1 LTTPLIVNFTSKKPN
16 NANNFINQKQFAIMK
31 KQTNAFYPG
40 SLNIFKHLP
49 GYFFKKILLSFFII
63 LLSIGVHAQ
72 NKIHVTGIVKDEQG
86 NPTANASVTLK
97 GSKLGA
103 TTDVNGAFS
112 IDVPNQKSVLRISYL
127 GYKTQEVEVGNKTNF
142 NIDLAVSN
150 SQLDEVVV
158 VGYGSQKKATL
169 TGAIST
175 IKGTDI
181 VKSPATNVSNSLV
194 GRVPGLTALQG
205 SGEPGYDGSTLRIR
219 GVNSLG
225 NNDVLV
231 VVDGIAGRSLERID
245 PNTIESITVLK
256 DASAAI
262 YGSQAANGVILI
274 TTKRGRLG
282 KPEITFN
289 VNYGYNQ
296 PTKLPK
302 MADAATYATMLNEI
316 ASYAGNPPVYTSDEI
331 KKYSDGSDPWK
342 YPNTDWFKATLKP
355 RSLQT
360 SYNTTISGGA
370 ENLRYFVSIGAKTQD
385 GNYYHSAT
393 KYNQYDL
400 RTNIDGKIS
409 KDISL
414 TFDMAGRMEDKNYPV
429 RGAGSIF
436 RMVMRGK
443 PNLPAYWPDG
453 TPGPDIEYGD
463 NPVVIS
469 TDATG
474 YDKDKYYTLNTNLK
488 LNINIPWVKGLSL
501 TGTAAIDK
509 GFDFRK
515 TWQTPWYLYTAD
527 FNNLDANG
535 HPTLIKGKRGFDDA
549 RLYQYSRDELTKT
562 IYGLINY
569 ETKIADKH
577 SIKLLVGSEFRKGN
591 TEYFDAFRRYFAS
604 SAIDELSLG
613 GPADLSNSGS
623 GTLVTRLNYFGRVN
637 YAYKDKYLAEFV
649 WREDGS
655 YNFPADHRWGFFPG
669 ISAGWVVSEE
679 NFFKNNVHFID
690 RLKIRGSMGKTGND
704 RIQVGPN
711 GTPQQ
716 FQYLGTYAYGNILGS
731 PYLPFVTNS
740 STENVTSY
748 ETRVPNPNI
757 TWEVANQANIGFE
770 ASLLNNKLSVE
781 FDYFNYK
788 RSNVLAFRNASVPA
802 SSGITLP
809 AENIGRVRNAGFD
822 FTVTY
827 RNSIN
832 DFNYSIS
839 VNGGYAKNKI
849 LFWDEAPG
857 APAYK
862 QSTGKPM
869 NTGVYYQA
877 IGIFA
882 DQAAIDKYPHWS
894 GARPGDVIF
903 KDVNGD
909 GVIDAND
916 QVRSDKSNVPTF
928 TGGINLNLQYKGF
941 DLSILAQGAIGAV
954 NYISTESGE
963 IGNFLQS
970 FADGRW
976 TVNNTTSSKPRTYNR
991 GNEYWASNGN
1001 TYFLKKTD
1009 YLRLKNLQFGYT
1021 LPKRITDKMGIQ
1033 LFRVFLSGYNL
1044 LTYSP
1049 DYKDFDPEASA
1060 GSGQSY
1066 PLQRVVSAGL
1076 TLTF

>member
-1 LTTPLIVNFTSKKPN
+1 
-16 NANNFINQKQFAIMK
+16 MK
-31 KQTNAFYPG
+31 KHTNPFCPG
-40 SLNIFKHLP
+40 NLSPSLRLP
-49 GYFFKKILLSFFII
+49 EYLLKKFLFFSLILLFSTIVQAQQK
-63 LLSIGVHAQ
+63 VH
-72 NKIHVTGIVKDEQG
+72 VSGIVKDDKG
-86 NPTANASVTLK
+86 NPAANASVTVK
-97 GSKLGA
+97 GAKTGV
-103 TTDVNGAFS
+103 TTDASGAFS
-112 IDVPNQKSVLRISYL
+112 IDVPSPKSVLRISYT
-127 GYKTQEVEVGNKTNF
+127 GFETQESTVGNKTEF
-142 NIDLAVSN
+142 NVNLVQST
-150 SQLDEVVV
+150 SQLNEVIV
-158 VGYGSQKKATL
+158 VGYGTTKKATL
-169 TGAIST
+169 TGAVST

-194 GRVPGLTALQG
+194 GRVPGLTAIQG

-245 PNTIESITVLK
+245 PNSIESVTILK

-262 YGSQAANGVILI
+262 YGAQAANGVILI
-274 TTKRGRLG
+274 TTKRGKLG

-296 PTKLPK
+296 PTRNPK
-302 MADAATYATMLNEI
+302 MADAPTYATMLNEI
-316 ASYAGNPPVYTSDEI
+316 ATYNGSPAKYTPEEI
-331 KKYSDGSDPWK
+331 KKFADGSDPWK
-342 YPNTDWFKATLKP
+342 YPNTDWFKATLKSK
-355 RSLQT
+355 SLQT

-370 ENLRYFVSIGAKTQD
+370 ENLRYFISLGAKTQE
-385 GNYYHSAT
+385 GNYYRSAT

-409 KDISL
+409 KNISL

-443 PNLPAYWPDG
+443 PTLPAYWPDG

-474 YDKDKYYTLNTNLK
+474 YDKDKYYSLNTNLK

-501 TGTAAIDK
+501 SGTAAIDK

-515 TWQTPWYLYTAD
+515 TWQTPWYLYTWD
-527 FNNLDANG
+527 YQTFDANNK
-535 HPTLIKGKRGFDDA
+535 PVLVKGKRGFDDA
-549 RLYQYSRDELTKT
+549 RLNEYSRDELTKT
-562 IYGLINY
+562 FYGLINY
-569 ETKIADKH
+569 ETKIQDKH
-577 SIKLLVGSEFRKGN
+577 LIKMLVGSELRKGN
-591 TEYFDAFRRYFAS
+591 ADYFSAFRRFYAS
-604 SAIDELSLG
+604 TAIDQLFAG
-613 GPADLSNSGS
+613 GAAEINNNGS
-623 GTLVTRLNYFGRVN
+623 GYVNSRLNYFGRVN

-649 WREDGS
+649 WRVDGS
-655 YNFPADHRWGFFPG
+655 YNFPANHRWGFFPG

-679 NFFKNNVHFID
+679 SFFKNNVNFIN
-690 RLKIRGSMGKTGND
+690 RLKIRGSVGKTGND
-704 RIQVGPN
+704 RIQLGPN
-711 GTPQQ
+711 GGPLE
-716 FQYLGTYAYGNILGS
+716 FQYLSTFGYGNIIGS
-731 PYLPFVTNS
+731 PYLPFVTNGS
-740 STENVTSY
+740 IENQTLY
-748 ETRVPNPNI
+748 ETRLPNPNI

-770 ASLLNNKLSVE
+770 ASLLKNKLSVE
-781 FDYFNYK
+781 FDYFSYK
-788 RSNVLAFRNASVPA
+788 RSSVLAIRNASVPA
-802 SSGITLP
+802 SAGITLP
-809 AENIGRVRNAGFD
+809 PENFGKVKNSGFD
-822 FTVTY
+822 FTVSY
-827 RNSIN
+827 RNSIQ

-839 VNGGYAKNKI
+839 INGGYAKNKI

-857 APAYK
+857 NPNYK
-862 QSTGKPM
+862 QSTNHPM

-882 DQAAIDKYPHWS
+882 DQASIDKYPHWS

-903 KDVNGD
+903 KDINGD
-909 GVIDAND
+909 NKIDAND
-916 QVRSDKSNVPTF
+916 QVRNDKSNVPTF
-928 TGGINLNLQYKGF
+928 TGGVNLYMQYKGF
-941 DLSILAQGAIGAV
+941 DLSILGQAATGAV
-954 NYISTESGE
+954 NYINTESGE
-963 IGNFLQS
+963 IGNYLKS

-976 TVNNTTSSKPRTYNR
+976 TANNTTASKPRTFNR
-991 GNEYWASNGN
+991 GNEYWVGNGN

-1021 LPKRITDKMGIQ
+1021 LPKRITEKVGIQ
-1033 LFRVFLSGYNL
+1033 LFRVFISGYNL

>member
-1 LTTPLIVNFTSKKPN
+1 
-16 NANNFINQKQFAIMK
+16 MK
-31 KQTNAFYPG
+31 KHTNAFCPG
-40 SLNIFKHLP
+40 SLSPSLRLP
-49 GYFFKKILLSFFII
+49 GYLLKKFLFFSLILLF
-63 LLSIGVHAQ
+63 GTVVQAQQKVH
-72 NKIHVTGIVKDEQG
+72 VSGIVKDDKG
-86 NPTANASVTLK
+86 NPAANASVTVK
-97 GSKLGA
+97 GAKMGV
-103 TTDVNGAFS
+103 TTDANGAFS
-112 IDVPNQKSVLRISYL
+112 IDVPNQKSVLRISYT
-127 GYKTQEVEVGNKTNF
+127 GFETQENIVGNKTDF
-142 NIDLAVSN
+142 NVNLVQST
-150 SQLDEVVV
+150 SQLNEVIV
-158 VGYGSQKKATL
+158 VGYGTTKKATL
-169 TGAIST
+169 TGAVST

-194 GRVPGLTALQG
+194 GRVPGLTAIQG

-245 PNTIESITVLK
+245 PNSIESVTILK

-262 YGSQAANGVILI
+262 YGAQAANGVILI
-274 TTKRGRLG
+274 TTKRGKLG

-296 PTKLPK
+296 PTRNPK
-302 MADAATYATMLNEI
+302 MADAPTYATMLNEI
-316 ASYAGNPPVYTSDEI
+316 ATYNGSPAKYTPEEI
-331 KKYSDGSDPWK
+331 KKFADGSDPWK
-342 YPNTDWFKATLKP
+342 YPNTDWFKATLKSK
-355 RSLQT
+355 SLQT

-370 ENLRYFVSIGAKTQD
+370 ENLRYFISLGAKTQE
-385 GNYYHSAT
+385 GNYYRSAT

-409 KDISL
+409 KNISL

-443 PNLPAYWPDG
+443 PTLPAYWPDG

-474 YDKDKYYTLNTNLK
+474 YDKDKYYSLNTNLK

-501 TGTAAIDK
+501 SGTAAIDK

-515 TWQTPWYLYTAD
+515 TWQTPWYLYTWD
-527 FNNLDANG
+527 YQTFDANNK
-535 HPTLIKGKRGFDDA
+535 PVLVKGKRGFDDA
-549 RLYQYSRDELTKT
+549 RLNEYSRDELTKT
-562 IYGLINY
+562 FYGLINY
-569 ETKIADKH
+569 EKKIASNH
-577 SIKLLVGSEFRKGN
+577 LVKILAGSELRKGN
-591 TEYFDAFRRYFAS
+591 ADYFSAFRRFYAS
-604 SAIDELSLG
+604 TAIDQLFAG
-613 GPADLSNSGS
+613 GAAEINNNGS
-623 GTLVTRLNYFGRVN
+623 GYINSRLNYFGRVN

-649 WREDGS
+649 WRVDGS
-655 YNFPADHRWGFFPG
+655 YNFPANHRWGFFPG

-679 NFFKNNVHFID
+679 SFFKNSVNFIN
-690 RLKIRGSMGKTGND
+690 RLKIRGSVGKTGND
-704 RIQVGPN
+704 RIQLGPN
-711 GTPQQ
+711 GGPLE
-716 FQYLGTYAYGNILGS
+716 FQYLSTFGYGNIIGS
-731 PYLPFVTNS
+731 PYLPFVTNGS
-740 STENVTSY
+740 IENQTLY
-748 ETRVPNPNI
+748 ETRLPNPNI

-770 ASLLNNKLSVE
+770 ASLLKNKLSVE

-788 RSNVLAFRNASVPA
+788 RSSVLAIRNASVPA
-802 SSGITLP
+802 SAGITLP
-809 AENIGRVRNAGFD
+809 PENFGKVKNSGFD
-822 FTVTY
+822 FTVSY
-827 RNSIN
+827 RNSIQ
-832 DFNYSIS
+832 DFNYSVS

-857 APAYK
+857 NPAYK
-862 QSTGKPM
+862 QSTNHPM

-877 IGIFA
+877 TGIFA

-894 GARPGDVIF
+894 GARPGDIIF
-903 KDVNGD
+903 KDINGD
-909 GVIDAND
+909 NKIDAND

-928 TGGINLNLQYKGF
+928 TGGVNLYMQYKGF
-941 DLSILAQGAIGAV
+941 DLSILGQGATGAV
-954 NYISTESGE
+954 NYINTESGE
-963 IGNFLQS
+963 IGNYLKS
-970 FADGRW
+970 FANGRW
-976 TVNNTTSSKPRTYNR
+976 TADNTTASKPRTFNR
-991 GNEYWASNGN
+991 TNEYWVGNGN

-1021 LPKRITDKMGIQ
+1021 LPKRLTDKVGIQ
-1033 LFRVFLSGYNL
+1033 LFRVFISGYNL